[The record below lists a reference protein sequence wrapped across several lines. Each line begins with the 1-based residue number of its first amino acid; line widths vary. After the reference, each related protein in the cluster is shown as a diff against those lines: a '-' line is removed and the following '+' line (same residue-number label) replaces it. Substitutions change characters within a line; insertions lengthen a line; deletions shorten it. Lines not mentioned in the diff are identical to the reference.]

1 MSPELP
7 RFDET
12 APSRRR
18 GVLPLPAR
26 AAGGRA
32 PKFLIVTAD
41 DFGLAD
47 EVNRAVEIAHVE
59 GVLTAASLM
68 VGAPAAAG
76 AVETARRLP
85 RLAVGLHL
93 ALVDALP
100 VLPASVAPDLVNAH
114 GRLPTHMA
122 RLGAAISFLPRVRRQ
137 MLAEIR
143 AQFEAFRATGLKLDH
158 VSGHRHFHL
167 HPSVTSAIL
176 DHAAQFGVRAV
187 RAPLEP
193 RAVLKRIE
201 GGSSR
206 LAATAARPWARL
218 QRLRLRRAGLTV
230 PDQVFGLAWS
240 GAMTQARLAGLIA
253 HLPDGVSEIYAHP
266 AIASVFAGSAPGYRS
281 REDLAALTSPELRRQ
296 IEAAGLVTGGFADA
310 AQWRKPSG

>member
-1 MSPELP
+1 M
-7 RFDET
+7 
-12 APSRRR
+12 
-18 GVLPLPAR
+18 
-26 AAGGRA
+26 
-32 PKFLIVTAD
+32 KYLIVTAD

-59 GVLTAASLM
+59 GVLTGASLM

-100 VLPASVAPDLVNAH
+100 VLPASAAPDLVDAH
-114 GRLPTHMA
+114 GRLRTDMG
-122 RLGAAISFLPRVRRQ
+122 RVWAAMSLSPRVRRQ
-137 MLAEIR
+137 VLAEIR
-143 AQFEAFRATGLKLDH
+143 AQFEAFRATGLNLDH
-158 VSGHRHFHL
+158 VTGHRHFHL

-176 DHAAQFGVRAV
+176 GHAAEFGVRAV

-193 RAVLKRIE
+193 RAILARIE
-201 GGSSR
+201 GGITR
-206 LAATAARPWARL
+206 PAALMVGPWARL
-218 QRLRLRRAGLTV
+218 QRLRFERVGLAT

-240 GAMTQARLAGLIA
+240 GAMTQARLAGLVA
-253 HLPDGVSEIYAHP
+253 HLPDGVSEIYTHP
-266 AIASVFAGSAPGYRS
+266 ATASGFAGSAPGYRY
-281 REDLAALTSPELRRQ
+281 REELAALTSPDLRRQ

-310 AQWRKPSG
+310 AQWRKAPD